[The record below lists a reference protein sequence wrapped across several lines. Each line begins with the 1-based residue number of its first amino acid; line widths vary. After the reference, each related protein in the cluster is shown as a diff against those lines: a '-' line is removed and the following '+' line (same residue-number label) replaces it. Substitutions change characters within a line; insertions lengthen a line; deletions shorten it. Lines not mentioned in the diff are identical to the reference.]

1 MKDGV
6 AGSLLT
12 ATLRTEKNK
21 EDIKITAK
29 SNFSKK
35 KVVKYTFLIMVLSG
49 IFSVFIVFVI
59 EFWQN
64 NKNRL
69 NNYWGKNK

>member
-29 SNFSKK
+29 SNISKK